1 MTYFGEH
8 EFACKNK
15 DGSPCSCGKGYADMS
30 QELINKLTKAR
41 KLAGVAFVINSAYR
55 CSVQNERVT
64 GDANSTSSHQNGT
77 AVDIRATEGVTR
89 FKVLKA
95 CIEAGFTRVGVAK
108 GFIHVDTDD
117 INKAS
122 PVAWLY

>member
-15 DGSPCSCGKGYADMS
+15 DGSPCSCGKGYADMAP
-30 QELINKLTKAR
+30 ELISKLTKAR
-41 KLAGVAFVINSAYR
+41 ELAGVAFVINSAYR

-64 GDANSTSSHQNGT
+64 GDPNSTSSHQNGT

-95 CIEAGFTRVGVAK
+95 CIDAGFQRVGVAK
-108 GFIHVDTDD
+108 GFIHVDVDEA
-117 INKAS
+117 NKGY
-122 PVAWLY
+122 PVVWLY